1 LKKEKTTDN
10 VSSTADD
17 EHSLEAEDKVSPKL
31 KSCLKTPSKTLADCK
46 DKNEETKKSSARQRR
61 QTIASRDE
69 LARISPQQDETNK
82 TPVRTRLAVTSRDEL
97 AKSSAAKEETK
108 GAPKDIVSTPKKVLR
123 SRSKSCY
130 MDRPEELE
138 EPLSKKEKNP
148 KNNEF
153 SSNSFK

>member
-69 LARISPQQDETNK
+69 LAHISPQQDETNK
-82 TPVRTRLAVTSRDEL
+82 TPIRTRLAVTSRDEL

-108 GAPKDIVSTPKKVLR
+108 EAPKDK
-123 SRSKSCY
+123 
-130 MDRPEELE
+130 
-138 EPLSKKEKNP
+138 
-148 KNNEF
+148 
-153 SSNSFK
+153 